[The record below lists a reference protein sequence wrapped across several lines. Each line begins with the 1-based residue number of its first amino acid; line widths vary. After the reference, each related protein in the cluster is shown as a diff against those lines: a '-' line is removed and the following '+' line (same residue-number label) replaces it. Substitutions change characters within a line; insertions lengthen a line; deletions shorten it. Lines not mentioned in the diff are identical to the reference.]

1 MKQTILVTGAV
12 GFIGYHLCKRLIS
25 EDYNVIGVDNV
36 NAYYDVNL
44 KEFRLTKLRETNKF
58 KFYKLDITDICALCD
73 NVFKENKID
82 VIVHLAAQAG
92 VRYSMQN
99 PTLYMESNVMGFFNI
114 LECCRLYGVK
124 KLLYASSSSVY
135 GDDNSTDKPISLYA
149 ATKKSNEILA
159 YTYSHLYN
167 IQTIGMRFF
176 SVYGKLGR
184 PDMAYFKF
192 TKSILKNEGITLYN
206 GGNMYRDFTY
216 IDDVIECIYR
226 MLQKNV
232 GLLYDIFDIGRGK
245 TIKLTNFVSTLYNT
259 LSKTGKKIGDLKL
272 NAVYEFSYND
282 VFRTQ
287 ANTDALYKYCG
298 FKPQTDIEEGLQK
311 FVAWYV
317 NYYDL

>member
-36 NAYYDVNL
+36 NAYYDVDL

-92 VRYSMQN
+92 VRYSMEN

-114 LECCRLYGVK
+114 LECSRLYDIK

-135 GDDNSTDKPISLYA
+135 GDDNNTDKPISLYA

-216 IDDVIECIYR
+216 IDDVIESICR
-226 MLQKNV
+226 LLQKNA
-232 GLLYDIFDIGRGK
+232 GLLYDIFDIGRGT
-245 TIKLTNFVSTLYNT
+245 TIKLTNFVRTLYNV
-259 LSKTGKKIGDLKL
+259 LEKTGKDIGDLKL
-272 NAVYEFSYND
+272 NTNYVFSKND

-287 ANTDALYKYCG
+287 ANTEHLYKYCNY
-298 FKPQTDIEEGLQK
+298 KPQTDIEEGLQK
-311 FVAWYV
+311 FVTWYV
-317 NYYDL
+317 NYYD